1 MESILFTSPVTYP
14 LEALFKGL
22 KMDYDPDREETD
34 IVLELREEA
43 MKIAAPKAIYKES
56 SVESTDDGILID
68 KIPFTHPLLAKK
80 LAEQTVVYPYAL
92 SCGLELEEWSQGFTD
107 PLEAYVAD
115 GIKVF
120 TLYQFMGEFR
130 QHIKETRFGGGTF
143 SALNPG
149 SLGEWP
155 IEGQLPLFTLLGDAE
170 TKAGITLTKDYLMVP
185 TKASSGIFFATET
198 EYHNCSHCPRLDC
211 PNRRAE
217 FTSIEI

>member
-1 MESILFTSPVTYP
+1 MESILFTAPVSYP
-14 LEALFKGL
+14 VEDLFRAL

-34 IVLELREEA
+34 VVLELREEA
-43 MKIAAPKAIYKES
+43 MKIAAPKAVYKES
-56 SVESTDDGILID
+56 LVEVSDDGILID
-68 KIPFTHPLLAKK
+68 KILFPHPLLAKK
-80 LAEQTVVYPYAL
+80 LTTQTMVYPYAL
-92 SCGLELEEWSQGFTD
+92 SCGTELEEWSHRFTD

-120 TLYQFMGEFR
+120 TLYRFMGEFH

-155 IEGQLPLFTLLGDAE
+155 IEGQLSLFALLGDAE
-170 TKAGITLTKDYLMVP
+170 SKAGITLTKDYLMVP
-185 TKASSGIFFATET
+185 TKASSGIFFASET
-198 EYHNCSHCPRLDC
+198 EYHNCSHCLRLDC

-217 FTSIEI
+217 FCSTEI

>member
-1 MESILFTSPVTYP
+1 MDSILYTAPVSFP
-14 LEALFKGL
+14 EEALFKAL
-22 KMDYDPDREETD
+22 KMEYDPDREETD

-43 MKIAAPKAIYKES
+43 IKIAAPKAVYKES
-56 SVESTDDGILID
+56 TLEITDRGTIIDGILF
-68 KIPFTHPLLAKK
+68 PHPLRAKK
-80 LAEQTVVYPYAL
+80 LADQKVVYPYAL
-92 SCGLELEEWSQGFTD
+92 SCGVELDKWSQGFTD
-107 PLEAYVAD
+107 PLEAYIAD

-120 TLYQFMGEFR
+120 ALYQFMGEFK
-130 QHIKETRFGGGTF
+130 QYIKATRFGGGTF

-155 IEGQLPLFTLLGDAE
+155 IEGQLPLFALLGDAG

-185 TKASSGIFFATET
+185 TKASSGIFFASET